1 VKAGKTRIGKL
12 WAMDQERWK
21 RIESL
26 FESAL
31 GQDEKERAAFLEHEC
46 GDDLSLR
53 KEVESLLAN
62 QQPTGRFIPTLLQ
75 GAAKLMAKDNPMP
88 EGTRFIPGTV
98 LASRYRIVGLLG
110 KGGMGEVYRA
120 DDLRL
125 GQSVALKFLP
135 EKLAQDKAMLER
147 FHREVRVAR
156 QISHPNVCRVHDI
169 GEAKGQS
176 FLSME
181 YIDGED
187 LATLLRRIG
196 RLPSDKAV
204 EIASQ
209 LCGGLAAAHQE
220 GVLHRDLKPANVMI
234 DGRGRAKITDF
245 GLAGLAEEF
254 EGAEVRAGTPAY
266 MAPEQLAGK
275 EVSVKSDIYSLG
287 LVLYELFTGKRVFVA
302 ATPDELMKLHESS
315 SPPSISEHV
324 KEVDPLV
331 ERVILRCLER
341 HPQSRPNSV
350 AQVAAALPG
359 GDPLAAAIAAGETPS
374 PEMVAAA
381 PKEGALRSV
390 AAVACLAAFFIG
402 LATILLV
409 ASRITMHNVVPL
421 EKSPEVLAERAGTIL
436 KRFAHTPP
444 PADIDFGL
452 NEDPGYTGYARQR
465 GESMQGWQ
473 RLETGQPLHYYFWYR
488 QSPRLLE
495 AKDSTVV
502 SLTDPPLE
510 FSGMAN
516 VILDTRGR
524 LVELYAVP
532 KQVEALQQ
540 ANLEP
545 DWTALFAEAG
555 LNIAAFT
562 PVASEWLPPVYADTR
577 AAWQGAYAD
586 HPDIPIRIEA
596 AAQHGEV
603 VYFQVVAPWDEPVRQ
618 VDLSPTPRRLAAG
631 FILATLFFIALIA
644 GVLLARHNLRL
655 GRGDRKGSFKLATFI
670 FLVTLVGEAIGAD
683 HVPTLGGELIV
694 MYKAV
699 GWSLFASVFLWILY
713 MALEPS
719 VRRRWPKLII
729 SWSRLLAG
737 DFRDPMVGRDVLIGS
752 LLGFAHTLAIYSM
765 TFFTGG
771 MSKTGFPAIGI
782 EPVSLLGTR
791 TVLSTLLGTSVVL
804 WLLIGLGFLFLL
816 LLFYVLFRRQWLA
829 ATVLWLL
836 IVTVE
841 LLAFTQSLAL
851 SVVMGPLVIA
861 TVLVVAVVRFG
872 LLTTIACQFFFDLSF
887 HYALTPDLSAW
898 HAHTTFIIIPL
909 FIAVAVYSFYIS
921 LGGQT
926 LFSADLL
933 RE

>member
-1 VKAGKTRIGKL
+1 
-12 WAMDQERWK
+12 MNQERWK

-26 FESAL
+26 FDSAL
-31 GQDEKERAAFLEHEC
+31 GQDEKERAAFLDREC

-75 GAAKLMAKDNPMP
+75 GAAKLLVKDNPMP

-98 LASRYRIVGLLG
+98 LANRYRIVGLLG

-287 LVLYELFTGKRVFVA
+287 LVLYELFTGKKVFKA

-315 SPPSISEHV
+315 SPPSISEYV

-341 HPQSRPNSV
+341 DPQSRPTSA

-381 PKEGALRSV
+381 PKEGALRSSV
-390 AAVACLAAFFIG
+390 AIICFAAFFIG
-402 LATILLV
+402 LATILYL
-409 ASRITMHNVVPL
+409 ASRTTMHNVVPL
-421 EKSPEVLAERAGTIL
+421 EKSPEVLAERAGTIV
-436 KRFAHTPP
+436 KRFAHTTP
-444 PADIDFGL
+444 PADRDFGFD
-452 NEDPGYTGYARQR
+452 EDPGYIGFASQQ
-465 GESMQGWQ
+465 GEWLRSWQ

-488 QSPRLLE
+488 QSPRPLE
-495 AKDSTVV
+495 ANASTSV

-532 KQVEALQQ
+532 QQVEEPQQ
-540 ANLEP
+540 MKVEP
-545 DWTALFAEAG
+545 DWAALFAEAG
-555 LNIAAFT
+555 LNITAFT

-596 AAQHGEV
+596 AAQQGQV
-603 VYFQVVAPWDEPVRQ
+603 VYFQVVPSWGKPGRQ
-618 VDLSPTPRRLAAG
+618 EESWLTPNRRAAG
-631 FILATLFFIALIA
+631 FILAAIFFIALIA

-655 GRGDRKGSFKLATFI
+655 GRGDRKGSFKLTTFI

-719 VRRRWPKLII
+719 VRRRWPRLII

-771 MSKTGFPAIGI
+771 MSETGFPASGI
-782 EPVSLLGTR
+782 DPATLLGTR
-791 TVLSTLLGTSVVL
+791 TGLATLLSNSVVM
-804 WLLIGLGFLFLL
+804 WLLTGLGFLFLL
-816 LLFYVLFRRQWLA
+816 LLLYILFRRQWLA

-841 LLAFTQSLAL
+841 LLAFAQSLAL
-851 SVVMGPLVIA
+851 PVIMGPVVIA
-861 TVLVVAVVRFG
+861 TVLVIAVVRFG
-872 LLTTIACQFFFDLSF
+872 LLTTIACQFFFNLSF

-909 FIAVAVYSFYIS
+909 LIAVAVYSFYMS
-921 LGGQT
+921 LGGQR
-926 LFSADLL
+926 LFSANLL

>member
-1 VKAGKTRIGKL
+1 
-12 WAMDQERWK
+12 MNQERWQK
-21 RIESL
+21 IEAL
-26 FESAL
+26 FASAL
-31 GQDEKERAAFLEHEC
+31 AQDEQERAAYLDREC

-75 GAAKLMAKDNPMP
+75 GAAKLLVQENASPD
-88 EGTRFIPGTV
+88 GTRFIPGTV
-98 LASRYRIVGLLG
+98 LDNRYRIIGLIG

-120 DDLRL
+120 DDLKL

-135 EKLAQDKAMLER
+135 EKLSQAKAMLER

-156 QISHPNVCRVHDI
+156 QISHPNVCRVYDI
-169 GEAKGQS
+169 GEAQGQT

-220 GVLHRDLKPANVMI
+220 GVLHRDLKPANVML

-254 EGAEVRAGTPAY
+254 EGAEVREGTPAY

-275 EVSVKSDIYSLG
+275 GVSVKSDIYSLG
-287 LVLYELFTGKRVFVA
+287 LVLYELFTGKKVFSA
-302 ATPDELMKLHESS
+302 ATVDELMRLHESS
-315 SPPSISEHV
+315 DPPSMSEHI
-324 KEVDPLV
+324 KEVDPLA
-331 ERVILRCLER
+331 EQVIRRCLER
-341 HPQSRPNSV
+341 EPKNRPSSA

-390 AAVACLAAFFIG
+390 VAIACLSAFFIG
-402 LATILLV
+402 LATILYLT
-409 ASRITMHNVVPL
+409 SRTIMHNVVPL
-421 EKSPEVLAERAGTIL
+421 DKSPEVLAERAGTIV
-436 KRFAHTPP
+436 KRFAHSTP
-444 PADIDFGL
+444 PADIDFGFD
-452 NEDPGYTGYARQR
+452 EDPSYMRYARQ
-465 GESMQGWQ
+465 QGAALKSWQ
-473 RLETGQPLHYYFWYR
+473 RLQTGQPLHYYFWYR
-488 QSPRLLE
+488 QSPRSLE
-495 AKDSTVV
+495 ANASTNV

-532 KQVEALQQ
+532 QQVEEAQQ
-540 ANLEP
+540 MKVEP
-545 DWTALFAEAG
+545 DWAALFTEAG
-555 LNIAAFT
+555 LNITAFT
-562 PVASEWLPPVYADTR
+562 PVASEWLPPVYADRR
-577 AAWQGAYAD
+577 AAWQGVYAD

-596 AAQHGEV
+596 AAQGGQL
-603 VYFQVVAPWDEPVRQ
+603 VYFQVVPPWGQPVRQ
-618 VDLSPTPRRLAAG
+618 EELWSTPNRRAAG

-655 GRGDRKGSFKLATFI
+655 GRGDRKGSFKLALFI
-670 FLVTLVGEAIGAD
+670 FLATLTGEAIGAD
-683 HVPTLGGELIV
+683 HVPTLGGELTV

-737 DFRDPMVGRDVLIGS
+737 DFRNPMVGRDVLIGS
-752 LLGFAHTLAIYSM
+752 LLGFAHTLAIYS
-765 TFFTGG
+765 TIFFTGG
-771 MSKTGFPAIGI
+771 MSKTGSPVAGIIPA
-782 EPVSLLGTR
+782 SLLGTR
-791 TVLSTLLGTSVVL
+791 TVLSTLLSYGVVI
-804 WLLIGLGFLFLL
+804 WLLLGLGFLFLL

-829 ATVLWLL
+829 AAVLWLL
-836 IVTVE
+836 IATVE
-841 LLAFTQSLAL
+841 ILAFGQSGSLL
-851 SVVMGPLVIA
+851 GVMGPVVIA
-861 TVLVVAVVRFG
+861 TVLAVAAVRFG

-898 HAHTTFIIIPL
+898 HAQPMFIVLPILIT
-909 FIAVAVYSFYIS
+909 VAVYSFYTS
-921 LGGQT
+921 LGGQR
-926 LFSADLL
+926 LFSANLL

>member
-1 VKAGKTRIGKL
+1 
-12 WAMDQERWK
+12 MNQERWEK
-21 RIESL
+21 IERL

-31 GQDEKERAAFLEHEC
+31 GQSETRRAAFLDQEC

-53 KEVESLLAN
+53 KEVESLLAH
-62 QQPTGRFIPTLLQ
+62 QQPTGRLIPSLLED
-75 GAAKLMAKDNPMP
+75 AAKLLAK
-88 EGTRFIPGTV
+88 EGGQANSSRFIPGMI
-98 LASRYRIVGLLG
+98 LANRYRVVGLLG

-120 DDLRL
+120 DDLKL
-125 GQSVALKFLP
+125 GQQVALKFLP
-135 EKLAQDKAMLER
+135 EKLAQDRAMLER

-169 GEAKGQS
+169 GDAGRQS

-181 YIDGED
+181 YIDGEN
-187 LATLLRRIG
+187 LSTLLRRIG
-196 RLPSDKAV
+196 RLPADKAV

-275 EVSVKSDIYSLG
+275 EVSVRSDIYSLG
-287 LVLYELFTGKRVFVA
+287 LVLYELFTGKKVFNA

-324 KEVDPLV
+324 KEVSPMV

-341 HPQSRPNSV
+341 DPQSRPSSV

-381 PKEGALRSV
+381 PKAGALRSGV
-390 AAVACLAAFFIG
+390 AIACLAAFFIG
-402 LATILLV
+402 LGSILLL
-409 ASRITMHNVVPL
+409 AGRITMHNVVPL
-421 EKSPEVLAERAGTIL
+421 EKSPEVLAERAATIL
-436 KRFAHTPP
+436 KRFGHTTPP
-444 PADIDFGL
+444 MDTDYGFG
-452 NEDPGYTGYARQR
+452 EDHSYMRYANQHGDGLR
-465 GESMQGWQ
+465 GWQ
-473 RLETGQPLHYYFWYR
+473 RVETGQPLCYYYWYR
-488 QSPRLLE
+488 QSPRPLE
-495 AKDSTVV
+495 AYASTSV

-532 KQVEALQQ
+532 QQVEGAQQ
-540 ANLEP
+540 MKVEP

-562 PVASEWLPPVYADTR
+562 PAASEWLPPVYADTR

-586 HPDIPIRIEA
+586 HPDIPVRIEA
-596 AAQHGEV
+596 AAQHGQV
-603 VYFQVVAPWDEPVRQ
+603 VYFQVVPPWSKPGRQ
-618 VDLSPTPRRLAAG
+618 EESWLTPNRRAAG
-631 FILATLFFIALIA
+631 FILATFFFIALIA
-644 GVLLARHNLRL
+644 GVFLARHNLRL
-655 GRGDRKGSFKLATFI
+655 GRGDRKGSFKLALFI
-670 FLVTLVGEAIGAD
+670 FLASLIGESIGAD
-683 HVPTLGGELIV
+683 HVLTLGGELTV

-719 VRRRWPKLII
+719 VRRRWPRLII

-737 DFRDPMVGRDVLIGS
+737 DFRDPMVGRDILIGS
-752 LLGFAHTLAIYSM
+752 LLGFTHTLAIYSM
-765 TFFTGG
+765 NFFTGG
-771 MSKTGFPAIGI
+771 MSKTGFPSTGA

-791 TVLSTLLGTSVVL
+791 TVLATLLGTGVFL
-804 WLLIGLGFLFLL
+804 WLLVGLGFLFLL

-829 ATVLWLL
+829 AAVLWSL
-836 IVTVE
+836 ILTVE

-851 SVVMGPLVIA
+851 PVVMGPVIIA

-887 HYALTPDLSAW
+887 HFVLTPDLSAW
-898 HAHTTFIIIPL
+898 QAQTTLLIVPIL
-909 FIAVAVYSFYIS
+909 IALAVYSFYHS
-921 LGGQT
+921 LGGQA
-926 LFSADLL
+926 LFSANLL

>member
-1 VKAGKTRIGKL
+1 
-12 WAMDQERWK
+12 MNQDRWK
-21 RIESL
+21 KIESL
-26 FESAL
+26 FASAL
-31 GQDEKERAAFLEHEC
+31 EQDEQERTAFLDREC

-75 GAAKLMAKDNPMP
+75 GAAKLLVKEKAMP
-88 EGTRFIPGTV
+88 DGTRFIPGTV
-98 LASRYRIVGLLG
+98 LANRYRIVGLLG

-135 EKLAQDKAMLER
+135 EKLSQEKSMLER

-169 GEAKGQS
+169 AETKGQS

-287 LVLYELFTGKRVFVA
+287 LVLYELFTGKRVFKA

-315 SPPSISEHV
+315 SLPSISEHV

-341 HPQSRPNSV
+341 DPQSRPNSV

-381 PKEGALRSV
+381 PKEGALRSTV
-390 AAVACLAAFFIG
+390 AIACVATFFIG
-402 LATILLV
+402 LATILYLG
-409 ASRITMHNVVPL
+409 SRVVLANIVPL

-436 KRFAHTPP
+436 KRFGHTTP
-444 PADIDFGL
+444 PADMDFGF
-452 NEDPGYTGYARQR
+452 NENQSYMRYASQR
-465 GESMQGWQ
+465 GEALQGW
-473 RLETGQPLHYYFWYR
+473 RRIETGQPLSYYFWYR
-488 QSPRLLE
+488 QSPRSLE
-495 AKDSTVV
+495 ANASTIV
-502 SLTDPPLE
+502 SLTDPPLV

-532 KQVEALQQ
+532 KQIEALQQ
-540 ANLEP
+540 AKIEP

-555 LNIAAFT
+555 LNIESFT
-562 PVASEWLPPVYADTR
+562 PVTSEWLPPVYADRR
-577 AAWQGAYAD
+577 AAWQGVYAD

-596 AAQHGEV
+596 AAQHGEI
-603 VYFQVVAPWDEPVRQ
+603 VYFQVVAPWDEPLRQ
-618 VDLSPTPRRLAAG
+618 EDLSPAPRRLAAG
-631 FILATLFFIALIA
+631 FILATFFFIALIA
-644 GVLLARHNLRL
+644 GVLLARYNLRL
-655 GRGDRKGSFKLATFI
+655 GRGDRKGSFKLAFFV
-670 FLVTLVGEAIGAD
+670 FLATLIGEAIGAD
-683 HVPTLGGELIV
+683 HVPTLGGELTV
-694 MYKAV
+694 MYRAV
-699 GWSLFASVFLWILY
+699 GWSLFASIFLWILY

-719 VRRRWPKLII
+719 VRRRWPRLII

-737 DFRDPMVGRDVLIGS
+737 DFRNPMVGRDVLIGS
-752 LLGFAHTLAIYSM
+752 LLGFVHTLAIYSM
-765 TFFTGG
+765 NFFTGG
-771 MSKTGFPAIGI
+771 ISKTGFPVPSAD
-782 EPVSLLGTR
+782 PASLLGTR
-791 TVLSTLLGTSVVL
+791 TVLATLLSYSVVM
-804 WLLIGLGFLFLL
+804 WLLMGLGFLFLL

-829 ATVLWLL
+829 AAILWLL
-836 IVTVE
+836 ILTVE
-841 LLAFTQSLAL
+841 ILAFGGPSISLLGLIGAA
-851 SVVMGPLVIA
+851 VIA

-898 HAHTTFIIIPL
+898 QAHTTFIIVPIL
-909 FIAVAVYSFYIS
+909 IAVAIYCFYTS

-926 LFSADLL
+926 LFSANLL